1 VSGAADKASAKLALA
16 VERRDELAR
25 IEAGGSGMAI
35 GTMASSFLV
44 ETTARFLPP
53 PNVWSLRR
61 VAIRTSSLGL
71 DQ

>member
-1 VSGAADKASAKLALA
+1 
-16 VERRDELAR
+16 
-25 IEAGGSGMAI
+25 
-35 GTMASSFLV
+35 MASSFLV